1 MPRKKKRTSYLEE
14 YCLKVGSGKIT
25 ACKKLKRICE
35 RLLKELKNG
44 YKAWTFDPDAAMR
57 AVEFIEGFC
66 FIPSGKLG
74 RPFVMELY
82 ERAWTEAIF
91 GFVDKNGNRRF
102 QEVFIEVG
110 RKNGKTSWVA
120 AVELYMLIA
129 DGEGAPQVYNAATSY
144 DQATLAYNACNKM
157 RLQSKYIAKHVTKQS
172 DRLYCDLNM
181 GYVKPIA
188 SNTEH
193 IDGFDVHCGVL
204 DEIHAMRDRDVYDLI
219 KQGMGARDQPLLIQ
233 ITTNGF
239 VRNSIFD
246 AQYDY
251 ASRWVDGKV
260 KGKDA
265 DRFLCFIYELD
276 DRDEW
281 DDPKCWIKA
290 NPGLGTVKKREFIEG
305 CVSRAKNDPTFKPTV
320 MTKDFN
326 MPENSSVAWLD
337 FDDAV
342 NVLTF
347 DFREMAFRYGICGF
361 DASDTIDLTCAQM
374 LMMRPGDDRIYEKS
388 MYWIPEDVIRAD
400 EDSGRR
406 TERDGV
412 PYQAWIARGLMRTVP
427 GNKID
432 KRVLI
437 EWLTEL
443 KEDEDLWT
451 YAIGVDPW
459 HMDDSTMRD
468 LESFV
473 GSSRVFKIRQGA
485 QTLSQPMK
493 QIKADYA
500 ANRIIDNHNPIN
512 EWCRMNV
519 MVRSDANSNI
529 MPDKKGLN
537 PKNRIDGFAAE
548 LDAYI
553 TLCNCMDDYK
563 AVI

>member
-1 MPRKKKRTSYLEE
+1 M
-14 YCLKVGSGKIT
+14 
-25 ACKKLKRICE
+25 
-35 RLLKELKNG
+35 
-44 YKAWTFDPDAAMR
+44 
-57 AVEFIEGFC
+57 
-66 FIPSGKLG
+66 
-74 RPFVMELY
+74 
-82 ERAWTEAIF
+82 
-91 GFVDKNGNRRF
+91 
-102 QEVFIEVG
+102 
-110 RKNGKTSWVA
+110 
-120 AVELYMLIA
+120 
-129 DGEGAPQVYNAATSY
+129 
-144 DQATLAYNACNKM
+144 
-157 RLQSKYIAKHVTKQS
+157 
-172 DRLYCDLNM
+172 
-181 GYVKPIA
+181 
-188 SNTEH
+188 
-193 IDGFDVHCGVL
+193 
-204 DEIHAMRDRDVYDLI
+204 
-219 KQGMGARDQPLLIQ
+219 
-233 ITTNGF
+233 
-239 VRNSIFD
+239 
-246 AQYDY
+246 
-251 ASRWVDGKV
+251 
-260 KGKDA
+260 
-265 DRFLCFIYELD
+265 
-276 DRDEW
+276 
-281 DDPKCWIKA
+281 
-290 NPGLGTVKKREFIEG
+290 KKREFIEG

-374 LMMRPGDDRIYEKS
+374 LMMRPGDDHIYEKS